1 MKDDIIDICMNEARK
16 STMLHRHGA
25 IIYRNGEVLSQ
36 AHNHRASYLCHSFSC
51 HAEVAAIKAVKNRQ
65 QLKNSTLIVVRVGND
80 DNIKLS
86 KPCENCKQF
95 IERSGIKKV
104 FYST

>member
-25 IIYRNGEVLSQ
+25 IIYRNGEILS
-36 AHNHRASYLCHSFSC
+36 AGHNHRIYHMCHAFSC
-51 HAEVAAIKAVKNRQ
+51 HAEVAAIKSIKNRSL
-65 QLKNSTLIVVRVGND
+65 LKNASLIVVRVGND
-80 DNIKLS
+80 DNIKGS
-86 KPCENCKQF
+86 KPCENCKQA